1 MINPGAIQAP
11 GDHPLSQDTASNWKC
26 FFEENKVLQQ
36 INFDSRRLYPDISFF
51 QLKTEFPCVIQGIGK
66 LRERVESNKLV
77 TQEVWES
84 RKGIQNVLKPKNFE
98 LFKSISKEEKV
109 NEAHWEVVERI
120 LFIYAKINKGIG
132 YVQGMN
138 EIIGPI
144 YYVFG
149 NDPSIEWRGHCEADT
164 FFCFTNLMSEIGDNF
179 CKAMD
184 HTQYGIQAMM
194 SKLMATLNK
203 GDPEL
208 YKNLIDKN
216 IDPHYFSFRWIT
228 LLLSQ
233 EFFLPDLIELWDH
246 LFSDED
252 RFEFLYYICCA
263 MLLLQRKAIL
273 EADFANTIKLLQHYP
288 DTPVP
293 KIVRTGMEF
302 RECLKSRRKKSSR
315 TS

>member
-1 MINPGAIQAP
+1 MINPGNIQAP
-11 GDHPLSQDTASNWKC
+11 GDHPLSQDTASNWKS

-36 INFDSRRLYPDISFF
+36 INFDTRRLYPDISFF
-51 QLKTEFPCVIQGIGK
+51 QLKTEFPCALEGTGK
-66 LRERVESNKLV
+66 LRERVESEILE
-77 TQEVWES
+77 TRDLCES
-84 RKGIQNVLKPKNFE
+84 RKGIQNVLKPKNVE
-98 LFKSISKEEKV
+98 LFKSISENEKA
-109 NEAHWEVVERI
+109 NEAHWEVVERV
-120 LFIYAKINKGIG
+120 LFIYAKINKGVG

-149 NDPSIEWRGHCEADT
+149 NDPDIEWRRHCEADT
-164 FFCFTNLMSEIGDNF
+164 FYCFTNLMSEIGDNF

-184 HTQYGIQAMM
+184 NTQYGIQAMM
-194 SKLMATLNK
+194 GKLMATLRR

-208 YKNLIDKN
+208 YRNLIDKN

-233 EFFLPDLIELWDH
+233 EFYLPDLIELWDH

-252 RFEFLYYICCA
+252 RFEFLYDLSCA
-263 MLLLQRKAIL
+263 MLLLQRKTIL
-273 EADFANTIKLLQHYP
+273 ESDFANTIKLLQHYP
-288 DTPVP
+288 DTPVT
-293 KIVRTGMEF
+293 KLVHTAIEF
-302 RECLKSRRKKSSR
+302 RESLKRRRKKSSH

>member
-1 MINPGAIQAP
+1 M
-11 GDHPLSQDTASNWKC
+11 
-26 FFEENKVLQQ
+26 QQ

-51 QLKTEFPCVIQGIGK
+51 QLRTEFPCVLEGIGK
-66 LRERVESNKLV
+66 LRDRVENGVLQTS
-77 TQEVWES
+77 EVKES
-84 RKGIQNVLKPKNFE
+84 RKGIQNVLKPKCGDLFE
-98 LFKSISKEEKV
+98 SISLSEKA

-149 NDPSIEWRGHCEADT
+149 NDTNVEWRQHAEADT
-164 FFCFTNLMSEIGDNF
+164 FFCFTNLMTEIGDNF

-194 SKLMATLNK
+194 SKLMAKLQR

-208 YKNLIDKN
+208 HGDLIHKN
-216 IDPHYFSFRWIT
+216 IDPHYFSFRWLT

-233 EFFLPDLIELWDH
+233 EFFLPDLIELWDL
-246 LFSDED
+246 LFADET
-252 RFEFLYYICCA
+252 RFEFLYDICCS
-263 MLLLQRKAIL
+263 MLLLQRRAIIG
-273 EADFANTIKLLQHYP
+273 ADFGDTIKLLQHYP
-288 DTPVP
+288 VTPVT
-293 KIVRTGMEF
+293 KIAHMAVEYRD
-302 RECLKSRRKKSSR
+302 CLKAKRKKSSR
-315 TS
+315 SS